1 MLAKMTNEID
11 AGPIYLKKKL
21 LLDGSAEEIFIDACK
36 IIKSMICE
44 IISNDLMPKPQKG
57 KPTYFKRRQKKES
70 NISNLNTQEEI
81 YNHIRMLDAENYP
94 KSFIKI
100 NNIKIEFYNAS
111 KKKDV
116 ILAQVIIKDIKDEE
130 F

>member
-1 MLAKMTNEID
+1 M
-11 AGPIYLKKKL
+11 
-21 LLDGSAEEIFIDACK
+21 LDGSAEEIFIDASK

-44 IISNDLMPKPQKG
+44 IISKNLIPKPQKG

-111 KKKDV
+111 KTKDA